1 MLGKEAQPRGLSFL
15 VLIALTALA
24 AVRGISALTLALA
37 VLPIAVAVLAYT
49 DGWMAVAALC
59 ASAGV
64 ACIWRFPAPMLVGL
78 LPWCALCGIIALV
91 PLKNRFARPLLWA
104 GLCVAGWAAVLG
116 TMLSLFGAPL
126 NEGVARAMCDL
137 INESPQRNTILLN
150 AYNAGLSRLD
160 LSGPLSSLTFVLMPD
175 ATRLQL
181 LYSLRVT
188 LEEML
193 PSAMCNGIVVHTALT
208 VLLCTVLPD
217 WRRRRNGE
225 KGVFPPM
232 EEWYI
237 PRGLGLALLVLC
249 VGWLFA
255 TLSTGGVE
263 VYMGLLCVA
272 VFRAAYTLQGICLLL
287 WMEKKMGIRSAVRN
301 LWAVVLS
308 MLAPIV
314 PIIMGLIDQRRDS
327 RHLRPDEEGTI
338 E

>member
-78 LPWCALCGIIALV
+78 LPWCALCGVIALV
-91 PLKNRFARPLLWA
+91 PLKNRFARPMLWA
-104 GLCVAGWAAVLG
+104 GLCVAGWAAMLG
-116 TMLSLFGAPL
+116 TMLSVFGAPL

-193 PSAMCNGIVVHTALT
+193 PSAMCNGIVVHTGAINALKRYKGAAGLAPPPARRKGRLPADGGVVHSPGPGPGAT
-208 VLLCTVLPD
+208 GAVRGLALCDAVHGRGGGLHGAAV
-217 WRRRRNGE
+217 RGR
-225 KGVFPPM
+225 
-232 EEWYI
+232 I
-237 PRGLGLALLVLC
+237 PRGVYAAGNLSAALDGEEDGHPQRGAQSLG
-249 VGWLFA
+249 
-255 TLSTGGVE
+255 GG
-263 VYMGLLCVA
+263 A
-272 VFRAAYTLQGICLLL
+272 VHACAYCTDYNG
-287 WMEKKMGIRSAVRN
+287 S
-301 LWAVVLS
+301 
-308 MLAPIV
+308 
-314 PIIMGLIDQRRDS
+314 D
-327 RHLRPDEEGTI
+327 
-338 E
+338 